1 MISYQ
6 KLITVHLLCSFLLS
20 VVVVVVDGKSFI
32 SPRSSTEPKLKTN
45 ILGEHNI
52 HGKSIINKASTRA
65 TAEAPVKTSS
75 VRKVKTFLS
84 KLNEKE
90 NFTPTSTTSES
101 SERVEALQKSS
112 LLPLK
117 ISTSTTSRR
126 QLTETQYGE
135 LQATNLNH
143 NGKYHDS
150 SKTATDTKT
159 TLEKE
164 FIKSTNKSIVRNAN
178 DKQSGDNII
187 RKSSTKTKNNVVF
200 KNNEDTTASA
210 KQQQQQER
218 DSRNITLSVQ
228 QQSQLQKEAK
238 SDSLNNTTKTLPE
251 QHQQHPQQELEKRDC
266 CHHYYDHGHDLMEM
280 HNNPHHEG
288 SDFMEGPAH
297 DEFHSVDEHGS
308 RLDLGDEDLGGGL
321 SHGVG
326 GGGGGGHLGT
336 GIGGNYGGD
345 GGRELFLF
353 YYFLF

>member
-20 VVVVVVDGKSFI
+20 VVVVVVGGKSFI

-52 HGKSIINKASTRA
+52 HGKNIINKASTRA
-65 TAEAPVKTSS
+65 TEEAPVKTSS

-135 LQATNLNH
+135 LQATNLNP

-159 TLEKE
+159 CLLYT
-164 FIKSTNKSIVRNAN
+164 SPSP
-178 DKQSGDNII
+178 
-187 RKSSTKTKNNVVF
+187 
-200 KNNEDTTASA
+200 
-210 KQQQQQER
+210 R
-218 DSRNITLSVQ
+218 DATLSRMP
-228 QQSQLQKEAK
+228 SSA
-238 SDSLNNTTKTLPE
+238 
-251 QHQQHPQQELEKRDC
+251 
-266 CHHYYDHGHDLMEM
+266 
-280 HNNPHHEG
+280 
-288 SDFMEGPAH
+288 
-297 DEFHSVDEHGS
+297 
-308 RLDLGDEDLGGGL
+308 
-321 SHGVG
+321 
-326 GGGGGGHLGT
+326 
-336 GIGGNYGGD
+336 
-345 GGRELFLF
+345 
-353 YYFLF
+353 